1 MLGGKEERSRFS
13 LRVVQ
18 GNQLNLHDDL
28 VMNYIGIGKKL
39 NLSFLRVKP
48 AWNSFKVSGLVRSAR
63 FARSARSARFAMTST
78 LK

>member
-39 NLSFLRVKP
+39 NLSFLRVKH
-48 AWNSFKVSGLVRSAR
+48 A
-63 FARSARSARFAMTST
+63 
-78 LK
+78 